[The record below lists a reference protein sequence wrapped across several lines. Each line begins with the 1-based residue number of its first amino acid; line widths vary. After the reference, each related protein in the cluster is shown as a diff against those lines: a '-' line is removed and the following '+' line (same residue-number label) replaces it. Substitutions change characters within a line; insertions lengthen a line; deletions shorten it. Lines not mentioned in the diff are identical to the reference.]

1 MEDLGEDMRAA
12 EPRHMGMVDRI
23 AEDKLV
29 EDNSAV
35 GKSVEDMFV
44 ADTSDP
50 PSS

>member
-1 MEDLGEDMRAA
+1 MEDLGEDMGAA
-12 EPRHMGMVDRI
+12 EPRHRGIVDRF
-23 AEDKLV
+23 AEHKLV

-44 ADTSDP
+44 ADTQDP